1 MRDRASVVTR
11 RSTGLVSITTKRAL
25 RAVAA
30 AALFAALVPGS
41 AAASF
46 KIELDNFYYSTSPT
60 SARVLG
66 NYPGDPRPATVHF
79 EYVPAELNDAN
90 HSHCGSVVDWTNAQ
104 RTPDKRVDSVDPL
117 TVGDKIAGLQP
128 NQGYCVRFAAS
139 VDGTTESDT
148 SSGGFVL
155 TGEPQVAVDYMRA
168 VSPSEIQVY
177 GQISPA
183 GQDTSYSFTVN
194 DSSQFSCDADP
205 NLPSF
210 SPIKCTGPRSG
221 PATMPGDGS
230 FHFLTLS
237 VSGPWQRGQEYQSS
251 SYAQNATA
259 KAQPRFFI
267 GDQPWKFGQPFVGDA
282 GFVLDPDNTVGSR
295 DYGSPETSAITTSG
309 ATLSADASGSGAPAD
324 VSFVVKEFKEDCN
337 GSGRE
342 FAGGA
347 LPADY
352 SIHGV
357 TAKATGLK
365 PNTTYC
371 WVASATNDVGTDT
384 SGDAATVKFTTLPT
398 PAQSISGGTNAGTVE
413 ATATGVVTLAK
424 VVTACGNGPCTYTS
438 TASVTGAGAKNVRTA
453 ARKKGVTIAT
463 GRSKLK
469 KGQRAPLRLKLTA
482 AGKKLLAKRKTL
494 AVSVVVNGKDRA
506 GKKTAKTVRA
516 KFRAAAR

>member
-1 MRDRASVVTR
+1 MRDRASVVSR
-11 RSTGLVSITTKRAL
+11 RSTALVCITTKRAL

-30 AALFAALVPGS
+30 AALFAALAPGS

-46 KIELDNFYYSTSPT
+46 EIEYDALYYSTGLT
-60 SARVLG
+60 SVRALG

-104 RTPDKRVDSVDPL
+104 RTADKHVDSVDPL
-117 TVGDKIAGLQP
+117 TISGEIEGLQP
-128 NQGYCVRFAAS
+128 NQGYCVRFAGS
-139 VDGTTESDT
+139 IDGTTESDT
-148 SSGGFVL
+148 SGGSFVL
-155 TGEPQVAVDYMRA
+155 TGEPQVSFDFLRA

-177 GQISPA
+177 GQLSPA

-194 DSSQFSCDADP
+194 DSREQSCDADP
-205 NLPSF
+205 NIAPYS
-210 SPIKCTGPRSG
+210 SIRCTGPRSG

-230 FHFLTLS
+230 FHFLALS
-237 VSGPWQRGQEYQSS
+237 VSGTWQRGQAYWSS
-251 SYAQNATA
+251 PYAQNATA
-259 KAQPRFFI
+259 KAEPRFFAF
-267 GDQPWKFGQPFVGDA
+267 DLPWKFGQPFVGDA
-282 GFVLDPDNTVGSR
+282 AFGFDPDNMVGSR
-295 DYGSPETSAITTSG
+295 DFRFPETSAITTSG
-309 ATLSADASGSGAPAD
+309 ATLSADASGSGAAAP
-324 VSFVVKEFKEDCN
+324 VSFVVTEDCK

-342 FAGGA
+342 FAADA

-384 SGDAATVKFTTLPT
+384 SGDAAPERFTTLPT
-398 PAQSISGGTNAGTVE
+398 PAQSISGGSNAGTVE
-413 ATATGVVTLAK
+413 ATASGVVTLAK

-438 TASVTGAGAKNVRTA
+438 AASVTGPGAKAVSAA
-453 ARKKGVTIAT
+453 ARKKGVTVAT

-469 KGQRAPLRLKLTA
+469 KGQRAPVRLKLTA

-494 AVSVVVNGKDRA
+494 AVTVVVNGKDRA
-506 GKKTAKTVRA
+506 GKKTKKTVRA
-516 KFRAAAR
+516 KFRAAAK